1 MNNPQLTP
9 YKFPRELEVLYN
21 NFYHSKYHDLK
32 RSAIS
37 RVRSYLTKGSI
48 PHSMEMTA
56 LLTEAILDDEEKT
69 GIKLLNY
76 EESYPVIS
84 KQSEISDFSIRMQ
97 YSLCI
102 IKFVNGL
109 LDPFQQSLYNISLH
123 KLANELK
130 LPNYFVESRHVST
143 HERLPSLEMM
153 RLIALRALN
162 WLKKEYWENIIN
174 RYKQSNLLNITID
187 DWIECIQNERKIRI
201 RRENNELKRK
211 NNKINIEENDINH
224 FENILKNIRKLR
236 KDEIQKKKL
245 KNNDILQNEIKNFQ
259 NLISTKSDEFL
270 INILLF
276 KNYLILHGEKNENLN
291 EKQLIGIRM
300 IWGNILKE
308 LDKKFILKLWQK
320 LFDLSTKKYII
331 KYDSIY
337 IEKKI
342 LNNQNIE
349 YLQNECEYTQ
359 CIGWTVWILE
369 NIDIVN
375 NLNIDF
381 FINQFQISCKI
392 SKLCILILNEKYI
405 NLIKEYGL
413 IDKFI
418 KLKNIMNKFWVIDNK
433 YITKNLEDI
442 ESDVEEYIPNKRVK
456 PSIYL
461 FDTFPSWR
469 PVPFGCPP

>member
-9 YKFPRELEVLYN
+9 YKFPKELEVLYN

-37 RVRSYLTKGSI
+37 KVRSYLTKGPI
-48 PHSMEMTA
+48 PHSIEMTA
-56 LLTEAILDDEEKT
+56 LLTEAIIDDEEKT

-76 EESYPVIS
+76 EEKYPIIS
-84 KQSEISDFSIRMQ
+84 KLSEVSDFSMRMQ
-97 YSLCI
+97 YSICI

-153 RLIALRALN
+153 RLIALRALK
-162 WLKKEYWENIIN
+162 WLQTEYWENIIN
-174 RYKQSNLLNITID
+174 QYKQSNLLNITIN
-187 DWIECIQNERKIRI
+187 DWIECIRNERKMRI
-201 RRENNELKRK
+201 KKENDELKRK
-211 NNKINIEENDINH
+211 NNKSNIDENDIKNL
-224 FENILKNIRKLR
+224 ENILKTIKKLR
-236 KDEIQKKKL
+236 KDELQKKKIIT
-245 KNNDILQNEIKNFQ
+245 NILQDEIVKLQ
-259 NLISTKSDEFL
+259 NLISTKPDEFI

-276 KNYLILHGEKNENLN
+276 KNYLLLHGEKNENLN

-300 IWGNILKE
+300 IWGNVLKE
-308 LDKKFILKLWQK
+308 LDGKFILKLWKK
-320 LFDLSTKKYII
+320 LFDLSTKKFVV
-331 KYDSIY
+331 KYDPVY

-349 YLQNECEYTQ
+349 YLQNECEYRQ
-359 CIGWTVWILE
+359 CIGWTTWILQ

-375 NLNIDF
+375 NSNIGF
-381 FINQFQISCKI
+381 LINQFQNSCEI
-392 SKLCILILNEKYI
+392 SKLCILILKEKFI
-405 NLIKEYGL
+405 DLIKECRL
-413 IDKFI
+413 IDKFM
-418 KLKNIMNKFWVIDNK
+418 KLENIMNKFWVIDNK
-433 YITKNLEDI
+433 YATKELEDI
-442 ESDVEEYIPNKRVK
+442 ESDIEEYIQNKRVK

-461 FDTFPSWR
+461 FETFPSWR